1 MPPTPPLRRP
11 LVAGNWKMNGTRAG
25 APGGA
30 ARPGAAPPP
39 PPPPPVAL
47 FPPYPLISAVAE
59 VLAAAGGLV
68 SLGAQACH
76 TEPYGAYTG
85 AVSAGMLKDAGCAY
99 VLCGHSERRRLFH
112 ESDPVVAAS
121 LRQALDAGLVP
132 ILCVGETLGDR
143 RAGRALGVVLRQME
157 AALGVLR
164 GPTEAMEV
172 AYEPVWAIGTG
183 VNAKPEEAEE
193 VHGWIR
199 DRARSFD
206 PGFANRLRILYG
218 GSVNPGNIRGFLDR
232 PGVDGVLVGGQS
244 LDPEAFGKMVRS
256 GA

>member
-1 MPPTPPLRRP
+1 MPPTSPPRRP
-11 LVAGNWKMNGTRAG
+11 LVAGNWKMNGTRAD
-25 APGGA
+25 ARAWTARAVEA
-30 ARPGAAPPP
+30 ARGVPDRE
-39 PPPPPVAL
+39 VAL
-47 FPPYPLISAVAE
+47 FPPYPLIPTVAE
-59 VLAAAGGLV
+59 ALAAAGGGV

-76 TEPYGAYTG
+76 PEPYGAYTG
-85 AVSAGMLKDAGCAY
+85 AVSAGMLKDAGCTY
-99 VLCGHSERRRLFH
+99 VLCGHSERRRLSH
-112 ESDPVVAAS
+112 ESDPTIAAS
-121 LRQALDAGLVP
+121 LRRALDVGLVP

-143 RAGRALGVVLRQME
+143 RADRALGVVLRQLE

-164 GPTEAMEV
+164 GPSEAMEI

-183 VNAKPEEAEE
+183 VHAKPEEAEE

-206 PGFANRLRILYG
+206 PGFADRLRILYG

-256 GA
+256 GT